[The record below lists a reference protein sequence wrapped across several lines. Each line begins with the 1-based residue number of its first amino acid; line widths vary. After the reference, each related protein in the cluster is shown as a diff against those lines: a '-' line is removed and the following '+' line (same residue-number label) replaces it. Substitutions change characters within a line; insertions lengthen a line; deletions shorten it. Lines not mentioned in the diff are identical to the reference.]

1 MPTSGSSIVTA
12 PARSTPDRLARRAF
26 RIPETTQP
34 AGEKHAY
41 RLFNVSI
48 FLSALRCLL
57 TYIVLPVVSPL
68 LGAATNVGVTVGIP
82 LAVVAL
88 VFDVRAIRSF
98 FLADHR
104 WRWPMAGLYVI
115 VMALVAALLIGD
127 IVKIS

>member
-1 MPTSGSSIVTA
+1 MTA
-12 PARSTPDRLARRAF
+12 PTRSTPDRLARRVLC
-26 RIPETTQP
+26 IPQTTRP
-34 AGEKHAY
+34 VKEKQTY

-68 LGAATNVGVTVGIP
+68 LGAATDVGVTVGIP

-88 VFDVRAIRSF
+88 VFDVRAIRRF

-104 WRWPMAGLYVI
+104 WRWPMAGLYVV
-115 VMALVAALLIGD
+115 VMALVTALLISD
-127 IVKIS
+127 IVKIG